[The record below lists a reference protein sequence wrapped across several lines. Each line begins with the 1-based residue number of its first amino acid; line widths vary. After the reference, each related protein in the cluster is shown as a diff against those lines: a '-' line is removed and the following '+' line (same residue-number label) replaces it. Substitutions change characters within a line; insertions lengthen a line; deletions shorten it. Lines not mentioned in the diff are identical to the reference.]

1 MNYKSLFSLALLLI
15 ATGCNSAVSDR
26 PQPADGS
33 QSSTSS
39 SQPESQPD
47 RVSQLAPSSP
57 KPLGLTSESPSSS
70 SSPIVAAPSILPP
83 SAPRSGASSS
93 VSKPSQSAS
102 IPKPQ
107 AVAPSEASPSLPIKP
122 DTQAPES
129 RGTNSTPAK
138 GEIKRDYGLNAPIA
152 ATGKVTE
159 RDRIRYVDADRL
171 ITPCP
176 TDTAPYALAE
186 STHYRI
192 QVCSAEY
199 DPQMPKYYIGQAK
212 DGGGE
217 MRITSNNSD
226 EARQLVFKNAD
237 YTYVLYQ
244 DGARPEQTN
253 AYLEVYAPD
262 GQSSAEA
269 LFYLYR

>member
-33 QSSTSS
+33 QSPAS
-39 SQPESQPD
+39 SQPD

-57 KPLGLTSESPSSS
+57 QPLEKPTASPSPNLSSPVGAAPRTLIPNAPRSSS
-70 SSPIVAAPSILPP
+70 SAPKPLQSAPLSKPHTTEP
-83 SAPRSGASSS
+83 SA
-93 VSKPSQSAS
+93 VD
-102 IPKPQ
+102 
-107 AVAPSEASPSLPIKP
+107 PSLPIEP
-122 DTQAPES
+122 DSQSPDSKGSSSTQS
-129 RGTNSTPAK
+129 
-138 GEIKRDYGLNAPIA
+138 EIERDYALTAPIA
-152 ATGKVTE
+152 TTGKITE

-192 QVCSAEY
+192 QICSEEY

-212 DGGGE
+212 DGSGE
-217 MRITSNNSD
+217 MRITSSNLD
-226 EARQLVFKNAD
+226 EARQLVFKNAN

-244 DGARPEQTN
+244 DGARSDQTN

-262 GQSSAEA
+262 GKSYAEA